1 MSAVAAAMGILV
13 RWPLGSPHW
22 LVFVK
27 AFLLLGATISAA
39 ILALARIERRG
50 GSYALVL
57 ASTLTVLFLPCLA
70 WLIGWAADL
79 IVDPA
84 LLGLFAAGIVQIV
97 AVRGHAPPGQVR
109 PAISCGLFAG
119 LGYFV
124 LINSRGLAN
133 VLSPEEAIV
142 GLSNLDTLFHASIA
156 NMLVKHG
163 ALSMG
168 LDGFVPIVYHFLSH
182 VWLGCLA
189 LWLATGTLH
198 VYYIGAQVVA
208 IPMLFFSLLLAVY
221 SLRPAGQRL
230 GNGALVVQFPLLLL
244 LLTELQGWTSYLV
257 SESYFLAII
266 IFLLAL
272 PLLSETARIENHRR
286 LGLNAAGLAI
296 AGILMA
302 LSKVSVGTVFLAASS
317 FQVLRQLALRP
328 MMFLKLTIP
337 ALLVAAVAA
346 AFLFKDFG
354 GTAKMYAPFSFV
366 QDYPEVAWSNIVA
379 NLVLLCA
386 AVAVWVSATSSDK
399 RSSDKRCAEAFAVIA
414 VAGSLPALLLAIPG
428 GSAYYFVN
436 IGTFAAIVFVAAYAG
451 PFLVRHLPSL
461 FRPELILAVIMLVI
475 LDTDQKT
482 RSPSTFA
489 GEFAELQERT
499 RGYLGEG
506 TPAAPVTWRRLV
518 ALLAPNN
525 HVRRALASDVKRL
538 PRAQSVETLLAAGLT
553 QTADAA
559 VFVPPENSTF
569 WSSYRDC
576 RAVSLFI
583 PAVLGAPMLKGL
595 NPTAPECHNEPNYGF
610 PAYPPDA
617 VSQASTDSELCARA
631 TKWGLRTVFVLA
643 TPVHVRKIECN

>member
-1 MSAVAAAMGILV
+1 MVSRIRACSGWDASGISSKPDPFCRDLRLDNVGGRCGDGILV

-22 LVFVK
+22 LVFLK
-27 AFLLLGATISAA
+27 SFLLLGATISAA

-97 AVRGHAPPGQVR
+97 AVRGRAPPGQVR
-109 PAISCGLFAG
+109 PAILCGLFAG

-182 VWLGCLA
+182 IWLGCLA

-296 AGILMA
+296 AGVLMA
-302 LSKVSVGTVFLAASS
+302 LSKVSVGTVFLAASC

-366 QDYPEVAWSNIVA
+366 QDFRRWHGAI
-379 NLVLLCA
+379 LLQTSCSYA
-386 AVAVWVSATSSDK
+386 RPLRCGFQQHHPTSAVPK
-399 RSSDKRCAEAFAVIA
+399 
-414 VAGSLPALLLAIPG
+414 SLPSSPL
-428 GSAYYFVN
+428 
-436 IGTFAAIVFVAAYAG
+436 
-451 PFLVRHLPSL
+451 RD
-461 FRPELILAVIMLVI
+461 RCRRCCW
-475 LDTDQKT
+475 
-482 RSPSTFA
+482 RS
-489 GEFAELQERT
+489 
-499 RGYLGEG
+499 
-506 TPAAPVTWRRLV
+506 
-518 ALLAPNN
+518 
-525 HVRRALASDVKRL
+525 
-538 PRAQSVETLLAAGLT
+538 LAAL
-553 QTADAA
+553 
-559 VFVPPENSTF
+559 
-569 WSSYRDC
+569 
-576 RAVSLFI
+576 
-583 PAVLGAPMLKGL
+583 
-595 NPTAPECHNEPNYGF
+595 PTI
-610 PAYPPDA
+610 
-617 VSQASTDSELCARA
+617 S
-631 TKWGLRTVFVLA
+631 
-643 TPVHVRKIECN
+643 